1 MTASISAV
9 SSAAAAADYYGKDN
23 YYARGVDDPE
33 PSSWTG
39 RGAKAL
45 GLSGKV
51 DIETFE
57 KVLSGETLDG
67 RRVGQRE
74 NETAEQAAERAH
86 RPGADLTFS
95 PPKDVSLLLYLG
107 GDKRILAA
115 HRAAVNST
123 LKWAENHLAGTR
135 IRRGKGQPVPVKT
148 GNLVMAKF
156 EHDISRDMDPQ
167 LHTHCV
173 IANMTQDGDG
183 KWRALHNDPLFRH
196 AKLLGL
202 AYDAEMREGL
212 RKLGYVPV
220 LQDGKTGKYSIDGVP
235 DAAKEEFSRRSN
247 VIKAVSE
254 TLENNTPKAR
264 KAVSLKTRP
273 SKRDV
278 SQDERQADWETRG
291 AEWKA
296 ELAATADA
304 AKERVELG
312 RTDRALGDDRPD
324 SDSLLSTAKRMAQ
337 NFFRPTRVL
346 RLARNDPYA
355 MDRGGS
361 EREYAS
367 RAAVSFGLRHHEE
380 REAAFSLHTARRSAL
395 EHGADGV
402 TLKTIDHEL
411 RRLRRSGQVKVSA
424 RDPDAESTTARSI
437 AHERVTKSLVAAA
450 GKTQPL
456 VGRLALNDRLSGTQL
471 TKGQR
476 QAVETVLAGEN
487 RLVGIQGYAGTGK
500 TTMMRQTAELARDL
514 APEAVKGGY
523 KLMGLAPTH
532 SARGTLEESAG
543 FKTQTVQRFL
553 IDQKK
558 GDGPKSLSDTI
569 MLVDES
575 SFLSTKSM
583 NRVLE
588 TLIRLDPARIVLS
601 GDRRQHGAVEAGRPF
616 DIAQKAGMTT
626 AVMKDIVRLP
636 KDRDHQDQRIAV
648 TAAAHGNVTA
658 AMKRLDANMMEVQKD
673 PEKAVASVWRN
684 LPRDRQGDVLIVAP
698 GHRVR
703 TAINNEIRRDLIG
716 SGRLGQ
722 EATRVPVM
730 QSRNL
735 TAVEAT
741 SPRSYQL
748 GDKLVFHA
756 RLNAVNAKKG
766 VVREVIA
773 IDEQR
778 GRITLRNMKGGGQTI
793 SLDALKGDYE
803 SAPFSVNR
811 EEDLELRSGDK
822 LLFTRSDAD
831 SGIAAMDHAKV
842 ARFDEGTVTLDVKGE
857 EQTFGRDD
865 PVLLSL
871 THGYAITSHASQG
884 KTAQDVI
891 SVVDSKERMLTN
903 QTGFYVSISRSA
915 DSLALIVDDKAKVME
930 TLLRNSGMKSS
941 ALEALERIE
950 SFTGLDRETVA
961 DAATASGDKDKELE
975 LPLDVGANKT
985 PDQQQGNES
994 GETEQEQ
1001 DLGLDRDF
1009 GM

>member
-33 PSSWTG
+33 PSSWAG

-57 KVLSGETLDG
+57 KVLSGDTLDG
-67 RRVGQRE
+67 RRVGQRDS
-74 NETAEQAAERAH
+74 ETAEQAAERTH
-86 RPGADLTFS
+86 RPGIDVTFS

-107 GDKRILAA
+107 GDKRILQA
-115 HRAAVNST
+115 HRAAVNTT

-135 IRRGKGQPVPVKT
+135 IRQGKGQPVPVKT

-167 LHTHCV
+167 LHTHTV
-173 IANMTQDGDG
+173 IANMTRDGDG

-220 LQDGKTGKYSIDGVP
+220 LEDGKTGKYAIDGVP
-235 DAAKEEFSRRSN
+235 DAAREEFSRRGEK
-247 VIKAVSE
+247 IKEAAKS
-254 TLENNTPKAR
+254 LDNDSPRAR
-264 KAVSLKTRP
+264 EAIALKTRP
-273 SKRDV
+273 SKKEI
-278 SQDERQADWETRG
+278 SQEDRVADWQARG
-291 AEWKA
+291 SLWKDR
-296 ELAATADA
+296 LTATVDA
-304 AKERVELG
+304 AKDRVALG

-346 RLARNDPYA
+346 RLAKNDPYA

-380 REAAFSLHTARRSAL
+380 REAAFSLHAARRSAM

-411 RRLRRSGQVKVSA
+411 RRLRRSGHVKVSA
-424 RDPDAESTTARSI
+424 RDPDAEATTNRSI
-437 AHERVTKSLVAAA
+437 SHEQVTKSLVSAA

-456 VGRLALNDRLSGTQL
+456 VGALALKEKLSGSQL

-476 QAVETVLAGEN
+476 LAIETVLAGEN

-514 APEAVKGGY
+514 APEAVEGGY
-523 KLMGLAPTH
+523 KLIGLAPTH

-543 FKTQTVQRFL
+543 FETQTVQRFL
-553 IDQKK
+553 IDQRQ
-558 GDGPKSLSDTI
+558 GNGPKSLTDTI
-569 MLVDES
+569 VLVDES

-583 NRVLE
+583 NLVLKN
-588 TLIRLDPARIVLS
+588 LIDLKPARIVLS

-648 TAAAHGNVTA
+648 IAAAHGNVKA

-684 LPRDRQGDVLIVAP
+684 LPHDRQDDALIVAP

-703 TAINNEIRRDLIG
+703 TDINNEIRRDLVG
-716 SGRLGQ
+716 TGRLGQ
-722 EATRVPVM
+722 EATHVPVM
-730 QSRNL
+730 QARNL

-778 GRITLRNMKGGGQTI
+778 GRITLRNMKGGVQT
-793 SLDALKGDYE
+793 
-803 SAPFSVNR
+803 V
-811 EEDLELRSGDK
+811 
-822 LLFTRSDAD
+822 
-831 SGIAAMDHAKV
+831 
-842 ARFDEGTVTLDVKGE
+842 
-857 EQTFGRDD
+857 
-865 PVLLSL
+865 
-871 THGYAITSHASQG
+871 
-884 KTAQDVI
+884 
-891 SVVDSKERMLTN
+891 
-903 QTGFYVSISRSA
+903 
-915 DSLALIVDDKAKVME
+915 
-930 TLLRNSGMKSS
+930 
-941 ALEALERIE
+941 
-950 SFTGLDRETVA
+950 
-961 DAATASGDKDKELE
+961 
-975 LPLDVGANKT
+975 
-985 PDQQQGNES
+985 
-994 GETEQEQ
+994 
-1001 DLGLDRDF
+1001 
-1009 GM
+1009 